1 MASTGTAIAPS
12 TREIVGPVFTSAG
25 FQYWYLACYPDCVV
39 AIPQGAL
46 TGLFL
51 GMSNSVALHLGLLG
65 ALIVSLMRGR
75 GQILRQQSVAAIEAT
90 PTSRL
95 RMKPNNVCQVSQLRS
110 IRFKPVKNGGGLIS
124 PDLVFEFKTGRK
136 QKYGIQAADFEQ
148 ACQQLKQLYP
158 ELCKAV

>member
-1 MASTGTAIAPS
+1 MASPGAAIASS

-25 FQYWYLACYPDCVV
+25 FQYWYLDCYPDCVV

-46 TGLFL
+46 TGLFMA
-51 GMSNSVALHLGLLG
+51 MSNSVALHLGLLG

-75 GQILRQQSVAAIEAT
+75 GQILRQQCVAAIEAT

-95 RMKPNNVCQVSQLRS
+95 RAKPNQVCQVSQLRS

-124 PDLVFEFKTGRK
+124 PDIIFELKTGRK
-136 QKYGIQAADFEQ
+136 QKYGIQAPDFEN
-148 ACQQLKQLYP
+148 ACRQLKQLYP